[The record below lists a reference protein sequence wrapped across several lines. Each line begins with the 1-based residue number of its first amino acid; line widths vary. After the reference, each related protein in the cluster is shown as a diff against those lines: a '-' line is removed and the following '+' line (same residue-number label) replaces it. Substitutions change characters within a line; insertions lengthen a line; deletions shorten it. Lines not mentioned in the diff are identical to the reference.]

1 MNTRRLPLSPVF
13 SDAVNSVESLPVT
26 VSVPSRPLE
35 RCVSGKR
42 ACPEGWQGRT
52 QKGFSGPGGRQ
63 GSAHGRVSSSRR
75 SGAADPQTWRPA
87 GAWRADP
94 ALCWTPADGC
104 HVAVGSSWL
113 SSDGPCRSVFWCG
126 PSSLPSPVTP
136 SPQHSRLGGGQC
148 SGLGHGSQGPG
159 GDSPWSASLRKT
171 CGSFRLS
178 FKVALSR

>member
-1 MNTRRLPLSPVF
+1 MSPVF

-136 SPQHSRLGGGQC
+136 SPQHSRLSGGQC

-159 GDSPWSASLRKT
+159 EDSPWSASLRKA